1 MGISLQFYLITNMGP
16 KKEIKNTSAG
26 ETITIDV
33 KVMNEMMSKI
43 DILSTDM
50 KKINTLVV

>member
-1 MGISLQFYLITNMGP
+1 MGP